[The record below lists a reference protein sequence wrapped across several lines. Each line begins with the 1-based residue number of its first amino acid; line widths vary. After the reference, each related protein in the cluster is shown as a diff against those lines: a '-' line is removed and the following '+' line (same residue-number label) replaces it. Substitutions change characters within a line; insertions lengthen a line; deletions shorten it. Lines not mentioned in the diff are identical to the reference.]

1 MSMMYTKAKT
11 AWKSLNLLII
21 EQQESNA
28 NAKICYICKETFKN
42 KYVKDEKYRKVRD
55 HCHYMGKY
63 RGVVHGICNLKYNVP
78 EKFL

>member
-1 MSMMYTKAKT
+1 MRMMYTKAKT

-21 EQQESNA
+21 KQQESYA